1 MDMSALKPNE
11 KKSLEIETS
20 GGTYQRYPV
29 KTHVVMAGDSLTEI
43 MDRYVKPYLEQE
55 DMIFISEKIIA
66 ISQGR
71 AFDIDEIKV
80 SPLAN
85 FLCKFVYK
93 SPYGIGLGSPWT
105 MELAIRDIGVPK
117 ILLAA
122 FCSAVTKPFGKRGV
136 FYKIVGDAGR
146 AIDGPCDYTL
156 PPYNTMQSLRQRTRI
171 RSRPCCGNIRVA
183 RRLLLWMQT
192 ISAVKS
198 SEFPLQRWILS
209 CVRKFLK
216 IIRSARHLSK
226 RQLRLC
232 VRFLR
237 LKQNMNS

>member
-93 SPYGIGLGSPWT
+93 SPYGIGLGSQWT
-105 MELAIRDIGVPK
+105 MESVISAFPR
-117 ILLAA
+117 
-122 FCSAVTKPFGKRGV
+122 FCSPLFALLSQSRLAS
-136 FYKIVGDAGR
+136 AGCF
-146 AIDGPCDYTL
+146 IKL
-156 PPYNTMQSLRQRTRI
+156 
-171 RSRPCCGNIRVA
+171 
-183 RRLLLWMQT
+183 
-192 ISAVKS
+192 
-198 SEFPLQRWILS
+198 
-209 CVRKFLK
+209 
-216 IIRSARHLSK
+216 
-226 RQLRLC
+226 
-232 VRFLR
+232 
-237 LKQNMNS
+237 

>member
-93 SPYGIGLGSPWT
+93 SPL
-105 MELAIRDIGVPK
+105 
-117 ILLAA
+117 
-122 FCSAVTKPFGKRGV
+122 
-136 FYKIVGDAGR
+136 
-146 AIDGPCDYTL
+146 
-156 PPYNTMQSLRQRTRI
+156 SLI
-171 RSRPCCGNIRVA
+171 HI
-183 RRLLLWMQT
+183 
-192 ISAVKS
+192 
-198 SEFPLQRWILS
+198 
-209 CVRKFLK
+209 
-216 IIRSARHLSK
+216 
-226 RQLRLC
+226 
-232 VRFLR
+232 
-237 LKQNMNS
+237 

>member
-85 FLCKFVYK
+85 FLCKFVYNHPMA
-93 SPYGIGLGSPWT
+93 S
-105 MELAIRDIGVPK
+105 A
-117 ILLAA
+117 LAA
-122 FCSAVTKPFGKRGV
+122 RGRWNLPSVISAFPRFCSPLFALLSQSRLAS
-136 FYKIVGDAGR
+136 AGCF
-146 AIDGPCDYTL
+146 IKL
-156 PPYNTMQSLRQRTRI
+156 
-171 RSRPCCGNIRVA
+171 
-183 RRLLLWMQT
+183 
-192 ISAVKS
+192 
-198 SEFPLQRWILS
+198 
-209 CVRKFLK
+209 
-216 IIRSARHLSK
+216 
-226 RQLRLC
+226 
-232 VRFLR
+232 
-237 LKQNMNS
+237 

>member
-156 PPYNTMQSLRQRTRI
+156 PPYNHYAKLAPKDPDKVAAMLREYTGCKAVVVMDANDIGREILGVSSPEVDIGLCKEIFKDNPLGQA
-171 RSRPCCGNIRVA
+171 SQ
-183 RRLLLWMQT
+183 QT
-192 ISAVKS
+192 PIA
-198 SEFPLQRWILS
+198 I
-209 CVRKFLK
+209 VRKV
-216 IIRSARHLSK
+216 S
-226 RQLRLC
+226 
-232 VRFLR
+232 
-237 LKQNMNS
+237 

>member
-93 SPYGIGLGSPWT
+93 SPYGIGL
-105 MELAIRDIGVPK
+105 
-117 ILLAA
+117 AA
-122 FCSAVTKPFGKRGV
+122 RGRWNLPSVISAFPRFCSRFCSAVTKPFGKRGV

-156 PPYNTMQSLRQRTRI
+156 PPITTMQSLRQRTRI